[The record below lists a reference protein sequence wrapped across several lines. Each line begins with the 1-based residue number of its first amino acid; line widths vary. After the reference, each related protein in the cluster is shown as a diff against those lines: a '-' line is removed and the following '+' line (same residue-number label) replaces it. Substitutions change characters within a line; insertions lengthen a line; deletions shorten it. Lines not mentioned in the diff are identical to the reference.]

1 MTENLRDA
9 SVAFT
14 GKLGTMSRWDAARLV
29 NAAGGSVA
37 PHLTRK
43 TTVLVIGMRGWPL
56 LPNGAVSQRLQR
68 AEELNRE
75 GYNIRIISEVKF
87 LELAGVKERR
97 DELHQTFSA
106 EDICKLLN
114 VQPAT
119 LQRWEQFSLIHSTG
133 GYYDFQDL
141 VSLQTI
147 ARLINDGVRPEAIAE
162 SLHSLSAVL
171 PDTHRPLAQLKIV
184 AEHSRSVLAD
194 FGHFRISPAGQLC
207 FCFDPTAPP
216 GATVVQLPQDN
227 GSPEEWFEIG
237 QEHEE
242 YERYE
247 DAIDAY
253 RKCLALSPRCPEAYF
268 NLGNVL
274 RELGDGDGAEQS
286 FRMAAAQDPS
296 FAPAWYNLGDVQEQR
311 GKLPEAIAS
320 LQTAVTV
327 SPEYADAHF
336 NLAVFLEK
344 AGRFSEAQGHWLA
357 YVELDPKSQWAEI
370 AREHLQ
376 RTGAGA
382 GLEDSP

>member
-1 MTENLRDA
+1 MTENLRNA

-14 GKLGTMSRWDAARLV
+14 GKLGTINRWEAAHLV
-29 NAAGGSVA
+29 AAGGGSVV
-37 PHLTRK
+37 PHVTRK
-43 TTVLVIGMRGWPL
+43 TNVLVIGMRGWPL

-68 AEELNRE
+68 AEALNRE
-75 GYNIRIISEVKF
+75 GCGIRIISEVKF
-87 LELAGVKERR
+87 LEFAGVKERR
-97 DELHQTFSA
+97 DELNQTFSA
-106 EDICKLLN
+106 EDVCKLLN
-114 VQPAT
+114 VRPAI

-141 VSLQTI
+141 VSLQAI
-147 ARLINDGVRPEAIAE
+147 ARLINDGVRPEVIAE
-162 SLHSLSAVL
+162 SLHSLSSVL

-194 FGHFRISPAGQLC
+194 FGPFRLSPAGQLC
-207 FCFDPTAPP
+207 FTFDAVPPSAGTVIELRHDDGTA
-216 GATVVQLPQDN
+216 D
-227 GSPEEWFEIG
+227 EWFEIG

-242 YERYE
+242 NERHAE
-247 DAIDAY
+247 AIEAY
-253 RKCLALSPRCPEAYF
+253 RKCLSLSPRCPEAYF

-274 RELGDGDGAEQS
+274 REMGDADGAEQS
-286 FRMAAAQDPS
+286 FRMAAAQEPG
-296 FAPAWYNLGDVQEQR
+296 FAPAWYNLADVQEQR

-320 LQTAVTV
+320 LHTAITV

-344 AGRFSEAQGHWLA
+344 AGRFNDAQEHWRA

-376 RTGAGA
+376 RAGA
-382 GLEDSP
+382 SAGPEDSP

>member
-1 MTENLRDA
+1 M
-9 SVAFT
+9 AFT
-14 GKLGTMSRWDAARLV
+14 GKLGTMSRWEAARLV
-29 NAAGGSVA
+29 AAAGGAIGV
-37 PHLTRK
+37 HLTRK
-43 TTVLVIGMRGWPL
+43 TNVLVIGMRGWPL

-75 GYNIRIISEVKF
+75 GCNIRIISELKF

-97 DELHQTFSA
+97 DELHRTFSA
-106 EDICKLLN
+106 EDVCKLLN

-147 ARLINDGVRPEAIAE
+147 ARLINDGVRPEVIAE

-171 PDTHRPLAQLKIV
+171 PDTHRPLAQLRIV

-207 FCFDPTAPP
+207 FTFDSAPCIAANVVELQQDP
-216 GATVVQLPQDN
+216 GTT
-227 GSPEEWFEIG
+227 EEWFEIG

-242 YERYE
+242 HERYE
-247 DAIDAY
+247 EAIDAY
-253 RKCLALSPRCPEAYF
+253 RKCLALSARCPEAYF

-274 RELGDGDGAEQS
+274 REMGDADGAEQS
-286 FRMAAAQDPS
+286 FRMAAAQDPA
-296 FAPAWYNLGDVQEQR
+296 FAPAWYNLADVQEQR

-320 LQTAVTV
+320 LQTAITV
-327 SPEYADAHF
+327 LPEYADAHF

-344 AGRFSEAQGHWLA
+344 AGRFADAQGHWLA

-376 RTGAGA
+376 RTGGGA
-382 GLEDSP
+382 GFGDSP

>member
-1 MTENLRDA
+1 M
-9 SVAFT
+9 AFT
-14 GKLGTMSRWDAARLV
+14 GKLGTMSRWEAGHLV
-29 NAAGGSVA
+29 AAAGGAVA

-43 TTVLVIGMRGWPL
+43 TSVLVIGMRGWPL

-68 AEELNRE
+68 AEQLIRE
-75 GYNIRIISEVKF
+75 GCSIRIISELKF

-97 DELHQTFSA
+97 EELHRTFSA

-162 SLHSLSAVL
+162 SLHSLGAVL

-194 FGHFRISPAGQLC
+194 FGPFRLSPAGQLC
-207 FCFDPTAPP
+207 FTFDPAPATGGTVIELPREAGTA
-216 GATVVQLPQDN
+216 
-227 GSPEEWFEIG
+227 EEWFEIG
-237 QEHEE
+237 QEEE
-242 YERYE
+242 EQERYE
-247 DAIDAY
+247 EAIEAY

-274 RELGDGDGAEQS
+274 REMGDADGAEQS
-286 FRMAAAQDPS
+286 FRMAAAQGPGY
-296 FAPAWYNLGDVQEQR
+296 APAWYNLADVQEQR

-320 LQTAVTV
+320 LQTAITV
-327 SPEYADAHF
+327 APEYADAHF

-344 AGRFSEAQGHWLA
+344 AGRFTDAQEHWRA
-357 YVELDPKSQWAEI
+357 YLELDGKSQWAEI

-376 RTGAGA
+376 RVGTSG
-382 GLEDSP
+382 EPDDSL

>member
-1 MTENLRDA
+1 
-9 SVAFT
+9 
-14 GKLGTMSRWDAARLV
+14 
-29 NAAGGSVA
+29 
-37 PHLTRK
+37 
-43 TTVLVIGMRGWPL
+43 
-56 LPNGAVSQRLQR
+56 
-68 AEELNRE
+68 LNRE
-75 GYNIRIISEVKF
+75 GCSIRIISEVKF

-97 DELHQTFSA
+97 DELHQAFSA
-106 EDICKLLN
+106 EDVCRLLN
-114 VQPAT
+114 VQLAT

-207 FCFDPTAPP
+207 FSFDSTPPTLANVVELHQGP
-216 GATVVQLPQDN
+216 GTM
-227 GSPEEWFEIG
+227 EEWFEIG

-242 YERYE
+242 QERFE
-247 DAIDAY
+247 EAIEAY

-274 RELGDGDGAEQS
+274 RELGDADGAEQS
-286 FRMAAAQDPS
+286 FRMAAAQDPA
-296 FAPAWYNLGDVQEQR
+296 FAPAWYNLADVQEQR

-320 LQTAVTV
+320 LQTAITV

-344 AGRFSEAQGHWLA
+344 AGRLSDAQGHWLA

-376 RTGAGA
+376 RSGAGA

>member
-1 MTENLRDA
+1 MTKNLRNA

-14 GKLGTMSRWDAARLV
+14 GKLGTMSRWEAARLV
-29 NAAGGSVA
+29 TAAGGTVG

-43 TTVLVIGMRGWPL
+43 TGVLVIGMRGWPL

-68 AEELNRE
+68 AEALNCE
-75 GYNIRIISEVKF
+75 GCNIRIISELKF
-87 LELAGVKERR
+87 LELAGVMERR
-97 DELHQTFSA
+97 VELQQTYSA
-106 EDICKLLN
+106 ADVCKFLN
-114 VQPAT
+114 VEPST
-119 LQRWEQFSLIHSTG
+119 LQRWEQFSLIHSTA

-147 ARLINDGVRPEAIAE
+147 ARLINDGVRPEVIAE

-207 FCFDPTAPP
+207 FSFDPTQCTN
-216 GATVVQLPQDN
+216 ATVVELHPEP
-227 GSPEEWFEIG
+227 GTTEEWFEIG

-242 YERYE
+242 QERFA
-247 DAIDAY
+247 DAIEAY
-253 RKCLALSPRCPEAYF
+253 RKCLAISPRCPEAYF

-274 RELGDGDGAEQS
+274 REIGDADGAEQS
-286 FRMAAAQDPS
+286 FRMAAAQEPA
-296 FAPAWYNLGDVQEQR
+296 FAPAWYNLADVQEQR

-320 LQTAVTV
+320 LQTALTV

-344 AGRFSEAQGHWLA
+344 AGRLNDAQEHWRA
-357 YVELDPKSQWAEI
+357 YVNLDPNSQWAAI

-376 RTGAGA
+376 RAGA
-382 GLEDSP
+382 SAGRDDLS

>member
-1 MTENLRDA
+1 M
-9 SVAFT
+9 AFT
-14 GKLGTMSRWDAARLV
+14 GKLGTMSRWEAARLV
-29 NAAGGSVA
+29 TAAGGTVS

-43 TTVLVIGMRGWPL
+43 TGVLVIGMRGWPL

-68 AEELNRE
+68 AEALNCE
-75 GYNIRIISEVKF
+75 DCNIRIISEIKF
-87 LELAGVKERR
+87 LELAGVTERR
-97 DELHQTFSA
+97 AELHQTYSA
-106 EDICKLLN
+106 EDVCKLLN
-114 VQPAT
+114 VQAAT

-147 ARLINDGVRPEAIAE
+147 ARLINDGVRPEVIAE
-162 SLHSLSAVL
+162 SLLSLSGVL
-171 PDTHRPLAQLKIV
+171 PDTNRPLAQLQIV

-207 FCFDPTAPP
+207 FSFDGTPRA
-216 GATVVQLPQDN
+216 GATVVELRQEA
-227 GSPEEWFEIG
+227 GTVEEWFEIG

-242 YERYE
+242 HERFTE
-247 DAIDAY
+247 AIEAY

-274 RELGDGDGAEQS
+274 RELGEADGAEQS
-286 FRMAAAQDPS
+286 FRMAAAQEPA
-296 FAPAWYNLGDVQEQR
+296 FAPAWYNLADVQEQR

-320 LQTAVTV
+320 LQAALTL
-327 SPEYADAHF
+327 SPDYADAHF

-344 AGRFSEAQGHWLA
+344 AGRFNDAQEHWRA
-357 YVELDPKSQWAEI
+357 YVELDPKSQWAAI

-376 RTGAGA
+376 RAGA
-382 GLEDSP
+382 NAGLDDFS